1 MDIVQKGS
9 KGYQKLTIHTVCG
22 ETNLDPSLKMFETA
36 GGNLDLHH
44 VPSDLLTL
52 NIQPVPL
59 LMVTGKSSV
68 YF

>member
-36 GGNLDLHH
+36 GGNSDLHH
-44 VPSDLLTL
+44 VPSGL
-52 NIQPVPL
+52 P
-59 LMVTGKSSV
+59 
-68 YF
+68 